1 MQVNLENKKVLL
13 TGASG
18 GIGKALSQKF
28 INNGANL
35 IFTSSNNDK
44 LDELR
49 NLYGDVHSY
58 FLLDLSKK
66 ENLMDN
72 INNIRENNKDI
83 DIIINN
89 AGITKDNLLL
99 RMSVEQWQEVI
110 DINLSSS
117 FYIIKN
123 ILPDMVK
130 NRKGKILGI
139 TSVVALTGNPG
150 QSNYTASKGGMIAMY
165 KSLAIEVAQ
174 RNINVNLIAPGFIES
189 PMTNELNDVQ
199 KKTIMDKIPMK
210 RFGLPEDIANT
221 ALFLASDHS
230 SYITGQT
237 FHVNGGMLML

>member
-1 MQVNLENKKVLL
+1 MKANFENKKILL

-18 GIGKALSQKF
+18 GIGKALSEKF
-28 INNGANL
+28 IINGAKL
-35 IFTSSNNDK
+35 IFTSSNNNK
-44 LDELR
+44 LNELKS
-49 NLYGDVHSY
+49 LYGEDHSY
-58 FLLDLSKK
+58 HLLDLSKK

-72 INNIRENNKDI
+72 VKNITENNKDI
-83 DIIINN
+83 DILINN

-99 RMSVEQWQEVI
+99 RMSIEQWQEVI
-110 DINLSSS
+110 DTNLSAS

-123 ILPDMVK
+123 VLPNMVK

-165 KSLAIEVAQ
+165 KSLAMEVAQ

-189 PMTNELNDVQ
+189 PMTNELNDDQ
-199 KKTIMDKIPMK
+199 KKTIMEKIPMK
-210 RFGLPEDIANT
+210 RFGLPEDIANM
-221 ALFLASDHS
+221 ALFLTSDHS
-230 SYITGQT
+230 TYITGQT